1 MIFTVISISALL
13 AGLVWWGIRSWE
25 DEPGPAITT
34 IIGALATFIV
44 VMALIFHP
52 ISTMAEV
59 EQFNSVKNTLESA
72 RLNIEISEFEL
83 AAIQQKVI
91 EENKWLVA
99 SQYWAKHPLTNWFWP
114 SEIAELELI
123 K

>member
-1 MIFTVISISALL
+1 MILTIISILVL
-13 AGLVWWGIRSWE
+13 VAGLVWLGFRSWE
-25 DEPGPAITT
+25 EEPGPIITT
-34 IIGALATFIV
+34 ILGAIGTFIV
-44 VMALIFHP
+44 IIVLIFHP
-52 ISTMAEV
+52 ISTRAEI

-72 RLNIEISEFEL
+72 RLNIEISDLEL

-99 SQYWAKHPLTNWFWP
+99 SQFWANHPLTNWYWP
-114 SEIAELELI
+114 KEISKLDLI